1 MTQDYQKLFSY
12 VDTQEPSQ
20 ELLGKIMS
28 RIEGERKM
36 ATIKRK
42 IIAFSVALAGSILA
56 LAPAF
61 KMVWDGISSSGFVQ
75 FLSLLFTDSE
85 IVLAY
90 WQSFVM
96 TLLESLPMFSI
107 ILFLVIVFTLLGSA
121 RFLSKNI
128 KIIHNLRLT

>member
-1 MTQDYQKLFSY
+1 MPQDYQKLFSY
-12 VDTQEPSQ
+12 ISTQEPSQ

-36 ATIKRK
+36 VAIKRK
-42 IIAFSVALAGSILA
+42 IIVFSVGLAGSILA
-56 LAPAF
+56 LVPAF
-61 KMVWDGISSSGFVQ
+61 KMVWDGISSSGFAQ

-85 IVLAY
+85 VVMAY
-90 WQSFVM
+90 WQSFAM